1 MWGKGHKDVVKIH
14 TNILTMIMDNFFG
27 NGFFEIP
34 FTYCKSH
41 PFRIHNSMV
50 LVYS

>member
-14 TNILTMIMDNFFG
+14 TNILTMTMDNFFG

-34 FTYCKSH
+34 FTYYKSH